1 MQRKRKVVMTLS
13 KEQKALIIK
22 IEQKKAE
29 KQRDERGLAYLRE
42 LTAGIKSHYLE
53 DLIKEGN

>member
-1 MQRKRKVVMTLS
+1 MTLS

>member
-1 MQRKRKVVMTLS
+1 MILS

-29 KQRDERGLAYLRE
+29 KQRDERGLAHLRK

-53 DLIKEGN
+53 DLIREGRTLYDV